1 MHDGPVGPSLVLYE
15 AIADYEGESDKD
27 QTTLHV
33 GSRVKVLDKK
43 EHGEEGCEGG
53 EGEERRKGGREGVM
67 EGAVADQHYELGGV
81 GSEGCQHFLC

>member
-1 MHDGPVGPSLVLYE
+1 MHFCVCIALMHDGSAGPSLVLYE

-53 EGEERRKGGREGVM
+53 EGEERRKGGRS
-67 EGAVADQHYELGGV
+67 DGGSSS
-81 GSEGCQHFLC
+81 GSAL